1 MSVAGKEFLHF
12 RMEEEQYRQLE
23 DEQRTALNIYKV
35 EVEGIDYSS
44 DEIWNA
50 LKKKSVK
57 AYIELKNREYD
68 LRHDVV

>member
-1 MSVAGKEFLHF
+1 MSIAGKEFLHF

-44 DEIWNA
+44 DEIWTA
-50 LKKKSVK
+50 LKKEICKG
-57 AYIELKNREYD
+57 I
-68 LRHDVV
+68 H

>member
-44 DEIWNA
+44 DEIWTS
-50 LKKKSVK
+50 LKKKSVT

-68 LRHDVV
+68 LRHDVI